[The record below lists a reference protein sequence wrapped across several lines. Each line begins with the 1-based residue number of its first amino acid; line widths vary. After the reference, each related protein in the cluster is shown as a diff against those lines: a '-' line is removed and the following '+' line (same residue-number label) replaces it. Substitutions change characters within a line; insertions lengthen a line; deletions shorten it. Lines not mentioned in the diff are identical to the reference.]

1 MSKSGFF
8 GEAFEMIAE
17 EAGKAVKAA
26 TSQVTGKQGQKPAT
40 PKSNQPPKAN
50 QTQGGQIK
58 GVPSETLAG
67 GVQQDDPTKSFV
79 KDLYGGSPEISQ
91 AEREK
96 REMEDKQKLEA
107 LRQRLHSEYYERLV
121 NEPKQQ
127 APRPAEKLE
136 QEKKEEEQKE
146 LEEKEKEPKDL
157 PAMSTKDK
165 GTKEKLRGVSG

>member
-1 MSKSGFF
+1 MSKGGFF

-17 EAGKAVKAA
+17 EVGQAKKAVV
-26 TSQVTGKQGQKPAT
+26 SQVTGKQGQKPTT
-40 PKSNQPPKAN
+40 PKSSQPQKAN
-50 QTQGGQIK
+50 QTQGDQGK
-58 GVPSETLAG
+58 GVPSETMAG
-67 GVQQDDPTKSFV
+67 NAQQDDPTKSFV
-79 KDLYGGSPEISQ
+79 RDLYGGSSEISQ

-96 REMEDKQKLEA
+96 REIEDKQRLEA
-107 LRQRLHSEYYERLV
+107 LRQRFHSEYYERLTAP
-121 NEPKQQ
+121 PKQQ
-127 APRPAEKLE
+127 EPRPAEKLE